1 MNIGKLYL
9 GKKLEEIADQDIA
22 LVRSNSEQEL
32 QIIALQRYQD
42 ALLYTQINNQNN
54 CYLVRR
60 FPLVNPV
67 THDGVGL
74 LIIMIKIDILNVRK
88 ILSTRILNRTQNS
101 SIIVNKQFSEK
112 SL

>member
-42 ALLYTQINNQNN
+42 ALL
-54 CYLVRR
+54 
-60 FPLVNPV
+60 
-67 THDGVGL
+67 
-74 LIIMIKIDILNVRK
+74 
-88 ILSTRILNRTQNS
+88 
-101 SIIVNKQFSEK
+101 
-112 SL
+112 